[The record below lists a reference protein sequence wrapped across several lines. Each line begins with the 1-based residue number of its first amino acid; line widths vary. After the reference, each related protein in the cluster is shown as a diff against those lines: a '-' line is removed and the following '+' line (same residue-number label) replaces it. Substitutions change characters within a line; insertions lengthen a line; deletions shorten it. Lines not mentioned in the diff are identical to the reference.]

1 MIKTLKRT
9 IIFIV
14 ALCLL
19 IPLSACQKKDK
30 GPELQAKNLMRTIS
44 EDTAEPV
51 KLSDEYIAT
60 ASDFSVNIFKTVA
73 TKQLKQAENSLISP
87 TALLSSL
94 SLASSG
100 ADGTTK
106 EEFKR
111 VLSSDMDF
119 DEFSKMNS
127 SFLATLKSSGSTGV
141 KTVSSMWID
150 SNVTSSVKED
160 FLINNAKYYG
170 ADIYKSDFT
179 SKTTNKDINK
189 WISYRTDNRTTSLDV
204 KISKNEVVYLI
215 DSLVFDGIWETSYK
229 SSDMTAKEFEA
240 YNGDIKTTDFMVS
253 RDVTYLADSYAVGFS
268 KNYNGG
274 KYSFVALL
282 PNEHISISDYITML
296 NGDILNTML
305 NSKTDKKAVAQ
316 MPQFN
321 TTFFGSA
328 KPYLTE
334 IGFNKIFDKKA
345 DFTKIMRKEE
355 TTYIADVI
363 QSVSFKAES
372 GVKNENQNTANQSVV
387 GETVDEVSKEML
399 VFNRP
404 FVYAVID
411 NTTKIPLLIGTVL
424 TIN

>member
-1 MIKTLKRT
+1 MIKILKRT
-9 IIFIV
+9 IIFLLV
-14 ALCLL
+14 LCLL
-19 IPLSACQKKDK
+19 IPLSACHKKDK

-44 EDTAEPV
+44 EDMAKPV
-51 KLSDEYIAT
+51 KISDEYILTASEFSVNVFKAT
-60 ASDFSVNIFKTVA
+60 AS
-73 TKQLKQAENSLISP
+73 KQLKQAENSLISP

-106 EEFKR
+106 EEFER
-111 VLSSDMDF
+111 VLSSDMKF
-119 DEFSKMNS
+119 DDFSKMNS
-127 SFLATLKSSGSTGV
+127 SFLASLKSSGSTGV
-141 KTVSSMWID
+141 KSISSMWID

-179 SKTTNKDINK
+179 SKNTNKDINK

-204 KISKNEVVYLI
+204 EISKNAIVYLI

-229 SSDMTAKEFEA
+229 SSDMTTKEFEG
-240 YNGDIKTTDFMVS
+240 YNGDIKTTDFMIS

-282 PNEHISISDYITML
+282 PNEHISISDYITVL
-296 NGDILNTML
+296 NGDILNTVL
-305 NSKTDKKAVAQ
+305 NSKTNKKAVAQ
-316 MPQFN
+316 MPQFE
-321 TTFFGSA
+321 TSFSGSA
-328 KPYLTE
+328 KEYLTE

-372 GVKNENQNTANQSVV
+372 GASSSTKNDTEQSVV